1 MNSPHARDYC
11 WQVKTDGVSQSNIN
25 AQKLKAYEFNL
36 PSIEEQE
43 EIVRVVSELL
53 AKSDLVKK
61 QYEAAKFR
69 VDKLTQSILARAFR
83 GELFEPFTE
92 KAERLAQSQSSDLG
106 EEKPKEQEVRAEHVD
121 EVPVRIQPTSKA
133 VDDKSELLSQL
144 KSAPKAM
151 TAQQLFDSSSFE
163 TFKAIDELFVELK
176 RLLELK
182 LIEKVGEGENCQ
194 FKAAK

>member
-1 MNSPHARDYC
+1 
-11 WQVKTDGVSQSNIN
+11 
-25 AQKLKAYEFNL
+25 
-36 PSIEEQE
+36 
-43 EIVRVVSELL
+43 
-53 AKSDLVKK
+53 
-61 QYEAAKFR
+61 
-69 VDKLTQSILARAFR
+69 
-83 GELFEPFTE
+83 
-92 KAERLAQSQSSDLG
+92 LAQPQSSDLG